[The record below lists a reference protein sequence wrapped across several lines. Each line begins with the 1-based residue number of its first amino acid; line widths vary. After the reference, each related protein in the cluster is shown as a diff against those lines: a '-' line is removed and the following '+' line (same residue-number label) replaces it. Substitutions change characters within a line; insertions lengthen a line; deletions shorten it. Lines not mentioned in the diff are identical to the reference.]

1 MQRIITGAW
10 RYVHIHMG
18 GRGLRKHHW
27 HYPIDIE
34 ATSILKNRPS
44 KQAGGL
50 PESLEKMHEL
60 SAGKF
65 PGPSMMFPGGA
76 GGGVLDGAS
85 TATEMDESAFS
96 IPNIAPY
103 LVFNPQIILYSSQP
117 ASKRWVLQAIMQS
130 IREVSFRVIVVSSS
144 TLYWSLCLGIN
155 RLLNLLLN
163 ARWPL
168 QLFLHVNL
176 SPKIWPWNR
185 MKTRCVKRLIG
196 WLRI

>member
-1 MQRIITGAW
+1 MYIWVG
-10 RYVHIHMG
+10 
-18 GRGLRKHHW
+18 GLRKHHS
-27 HYPIDIE
+27 HYHLDIE

-50 PESLEKMHEL
+50 PESLDKMHEL

-76 GGGVLDGAS
+76 GGVLDGAS

-130 IREVSFRVIVVSSS
+130 IREVSFSHCRIIINPILISF
-144 TLYWSLCLGIN
+144 SLSLGI

-176 SPKIWPWNR
+176 SPKIWQWNP